1 MPNAKLSD
9 PLCEYRCRMLGYIWR
24 SDENR
29 QLISTDIA
37 VETDKLFT
45 GPVGRLRCNMF
56 RMKDHLNR
64 RESTITNLADLN
76 DVREIVRSRG
86 RWKNQF

>member
-9 PLCEYRCRMLGYIWR
+9 PLCEYRCSMIGYILR
-24 SDENR
+24 SDENT

-37 VETDKLFT
+37 IEADKLLT
-45 GPVGRLRCNMF
+45 GPAGRLRCNMF

-64 RESTITNLADLN
+64 RESTINNLADLN
-76 DVREIVRSRG
+76 DVREIVKSRG
-86 RWKNQF
+86 G